1 MSERE
6 RTNGQIHNL
15 HTSNMAHPT
24 EAHPGFHS
32 TFVTFP
38 PEMDYS
44 KGQLS

>member
-1 MSERE
+1 
-6 RTNGQIHNL
+6 
-15 HTSNMAHPT
+15 MAHPT

-32 TFVTFP
+32 TSVAFP